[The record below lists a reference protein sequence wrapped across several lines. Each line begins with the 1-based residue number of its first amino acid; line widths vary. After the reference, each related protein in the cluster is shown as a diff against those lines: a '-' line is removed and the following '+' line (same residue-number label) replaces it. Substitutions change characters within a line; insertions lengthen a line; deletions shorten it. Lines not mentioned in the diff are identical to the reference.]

1 MIDGNEIINIVA
13 FWQTLIR
20 IAVMFELIVTVDTLT
35 VLQYL
40 CKVGHLM
47 KL

>member
-20 IAVMFELIVTVDTLT
+20 IAVMFELIVTVLT